1 MSIFGWFTRQGDKD
15 MNAELERARSE
26 LQQANRQNL
35 QIVQS
40 AARVTKRRSE
50 VMHTMAG
57 AMQMMARGDNEDH

>member
-1 MSIFGWFTRQGDKD
+1 MSVLGWLFTKHDPREEETQAALD
-15 MNAELERARSE
+15 EIRSA
-26 LQQANRQNL
+26 QRQNL

-57 AMQMMARGDNEDH
+57 AMQMMARGDNEDS